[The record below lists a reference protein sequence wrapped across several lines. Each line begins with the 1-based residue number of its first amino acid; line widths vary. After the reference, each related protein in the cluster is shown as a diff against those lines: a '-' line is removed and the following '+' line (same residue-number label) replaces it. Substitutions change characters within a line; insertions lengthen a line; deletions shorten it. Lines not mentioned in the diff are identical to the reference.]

1 MFTSDNIRISNESF
15 NRRTCYMCPAPATH
29 YALEKFATTAGM
41 DRVFAPYCHGHSH
54 EFAAQGYRIVPRKR
68 VDAKAEALP

>member
-1 MFTSDNIRISNESF
+1 MFRSGKIRIPNESF

-29 YALEKFATTAGM
+29 YALKAGT

-68 VDAKAEALP
+68 VDAKAEATP